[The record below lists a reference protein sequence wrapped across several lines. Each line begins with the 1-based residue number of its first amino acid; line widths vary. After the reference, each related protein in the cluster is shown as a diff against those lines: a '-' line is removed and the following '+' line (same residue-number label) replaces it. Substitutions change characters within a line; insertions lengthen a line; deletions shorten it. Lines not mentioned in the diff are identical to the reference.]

1 MQVAPEGRMQG
12 EPEGRM
18 EEKEEGVEEE
28 EEEGTGEAGEGR
40 ARKRGRRLSWAAL
53 RWRRRE
59 EEAEAGVMRQ
69 HTQMW
74 QVHSLL
80 ALLVQKYKH

>member
-1 MQVAPEGRMQG
+1 MQG

-18 EEKEEGVEEE
+18 EEGEEGEEE
-28 EEEGTGEAGEGR
+28 EEEKGEAGEGR
-40 ARKRGRRLSWAAL
+40 ARRGRRLSWAAL
-53 RWRRRE
+53 RRRARE
-59 EEAEAGVMRQ
+59 EKADAGVMRQ

-74 QVHSLL
+74 QVVSLL